1 VGQICKI
8 ASDRKEIAIMIK
20 IKFMSKLGLTLAAGC
35 LSVGMLGVDA
45 SAQPLRAL
53 ITVVIGDNLTFENM
67 SLGGAAKLL
76 VSDMCGVDERDA
88 NDIVELAAKGN
99 QKIVAICPGTGAV
112 FHIIP

>member
-1 VGQICKI
+1 
-8 ASDRKEIAIMIK
+8 MIK
-20 IKFMSKLGLTLAAGC
+20 FKFMSKLALTLAAGC

-53 ITVVIGDNLTFENM
+53 ITVVI
-67 SLGGAAKLL
+67 GGAAKLL